1 MMRCGVP
8 RFVMLVLLPVMLAA
22 AAPNDIGEGV
32 FVVPNFHPASCGWLT
47 DFSHERVYCAN
58 SYLDHLDRVAAD
70 DAYAFVISEVNT
82 MIAIGNFTP
91 ARFEELKERLAEGR
105 VEAVNAFFLEPTVC
119 LSGGE
124 ALVKQGVEGLRWQ
137 EQVLGVRPR
146 HCWMIDV
153 TGMHE
158 QMFQI
163 AAGLGLDTFVH
174 CRMNNSGSTMYWG
187 QSPDGSRILTVS
199 PGHYNQWPELFRT
212 TEALKEKELEK
223 LIDNARSR
231 ERRTSLADVPTMRT
245 PGGAPTLVLAGSGDY
260 SLAPLYEPYPREFL
274 EQWQEAAPGFPLRF
288 STFGAYVDTV
298 RPGIKSGDI
307 SIPTVTSGWNF
318 TYYGFWIQN

>member
-1 MMRCGVP
+1 MGRSVT
-8 RFVMLVLLPVMLAA
+8 VQLAA
-22 AAPNDIGEGV
+22 LALAPAVFGAAAEPELSQTV

-70 DAYAFVISEVNT
+70 GAYAFVISEVNT
-82 MIAIGNFTP
+82 MIAIRNFAP
-91 ARFEELKERLAEGR
+91 ARFDELRQRLAGGR
-105 VEAVNAFFLEPTVC
+105 VEAVNAFFLEPTIC

-174 CRMNNSGSTMYWG
+174 CRMNNSGSTLYWG
-187 QSPDGSRILTVS
+187 QSPDGTRILTVS
-199 PGHYNQWPELFRT
+199 PGHYNEWP
-212 TEALKEKELEK
+212 
-223 LIDNARSR
+223 
-231 ERRTSLADVPTMRT
+231 
-245 PGGAPTLVLAGSGDY
+245 G
-260 SLAPLYEPYPREFL
+260 
-274 EQWQEAAPGFPLRF
+274 
-288 STFGAYVDTV
+288 DTV
-298 RPGIKSGDI
+298 RMRVPSGLC
-307 SIPTVTSGWNF
+307 P
-318 TYYGFWIQN
+318 Q